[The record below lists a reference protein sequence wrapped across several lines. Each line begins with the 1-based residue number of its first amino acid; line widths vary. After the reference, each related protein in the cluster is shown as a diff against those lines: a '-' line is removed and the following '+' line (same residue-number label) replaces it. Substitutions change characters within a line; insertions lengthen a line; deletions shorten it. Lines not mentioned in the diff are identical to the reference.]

1 MILTRTPLRI
11 SLAGG
16 GTDLP
21 EWYLK
26 NGSMFISGAINK
38 YIYIT
43 LHKSEFHP
51 VIRAR
56 YSIMEE
62 VDHLDKIQN
71 GIIRETFRFYGI
83 TNSIEITSHAE
94 IPDKTG
100 LGSSGSFGVGVVH
113 AVAELRGEKPH
124 KKELAGVSTYIQ
136 SDILKFPIG
145 QQDQWIAAYGG
156 VNVFEV
162 NKKGK
167 VKTEPLKT
175 NLQELESKLVMF
187 YTGFK
192 RDTNEILSQSSTE
205 GLDRIQELAWQAKE
219 ALEKKDFDQ
228 YGRLLNEHWQFKKKR
243 GPMTNSQIDEYY
255 EMGLDLGALGGK
267 LVGAGGGGFLLFY
280 TNDRENLIKNM
291 PLQYQDFKWDMEG
304 SKVIYD

>member
-1 MILTRTPLRI
+1 MIIVKTPLRLP
-11 SLAGG
+11 LAGG
-16 GTDLP
+16 GTDTP
-21 EWYLK
+21 NWYQQH
-26 NGSMFISGAINK
+26 GSMFISGAINK

-51 VIRAR
+51 IIRAR

-62 VDHLDKIQN
+62 VDHLDKIKN

-83 TNSIEITSHAE
+83 TNSVEITSHAE

-113 AVAELRGEKPH
+113 AIAELNGQKPH

-136 SDILKFPIG
+136 SEILKFPIG
-145 QQDQWIAAYGG
+145 KQDQWSASYGG
-156 VNVFEV
+156 VNVYEV
-162 NKKGK
+162 NKKGR
-167 VKTEPLKT
+167 VRVESLKT
-175 NLQELESKLVMF
+175 NLQELEKRLVMF

-192 RDTNEILSQSSTE
+192 RDTNEILSKSSTE

-219 ALEKKDFDQ
+219 ALEKDNYDD

-267 LVGAGGGGFLLFY
+267 LVGAGGGGFMLFY
-280 TNDRENLIKNM
+280 TNDRDNLIKNM
-291 PLQYQDFKWDMEG
+291 PLQHQPFVFDMEG
-304 SKVIYD
+304 SKIIYD